1 MALAAPVGGDM
12 YVSFYGLREAP
23 FNVTP
28 DPRFL
33 YLNDCYQDALSAL
46 DHGIAAREGFVS
58 LIGEAGT
65 GKTTL
70 LRRLLDGLEPRIN
83 AVLLLNPRVSFDEIL
98 EYMLL
103 ELGVPAN
110 GADTPARLARLNE
123 ALRDHARA
131 GENVALLIDDAQLLD
146 DEVLQ
151 GLHVLA
157 GREPAGDT
165 TLQLVLAGQPE
176 LDAKL
181 SDPALGGFASRVRL
195 RALSPAEVHVYVR
208 TRLER
213 AGARDPDLFTAPALD
228 RIATLSE
235 GVPRVVNTLCDAAL
249 LNAFTAGHPRVSAAV
264 VEGAWRDY
272 AGIEPPTSQPERL
285 RVSEEPMEEM
295 ARQAAELVGFGR
307 EIDRHIR
314 NAGIS
319 GIDGVVS
326 LYDQLRAALG
336 KVSRPELE
344 KVHGQVNG
352 LLDDLRRFSDQLAR
366 LLAIASVLEP
376 STAPPAGA
384 ERGSGSGS

>member
-1 MALAAPVGGDM
+1 MALAAADGAGM

-33 YLNDCYQDALSAL
+33 YLNDCYQDALEAL

-98 EYMLL
+98 EYVLL

-110 GADTPARLARLNE
+110 GGDAPARRERLHE

-146 DEVLQ
+146 DQVLQ
-151 GLHVLA
+151 ELHVLA
-157 GREPAGDT
+157 GREPARET
-165 TLQLVLAGQPE
+165 ALQLVLAGQPE

-181 SDPALGGFASRVRL
+181 SDPSLGGFASRVRL
-195 RALSPAEVHVYVR
+195 RSLSPAEVEAYVR

-213 AGARDPDLFTAPALD
+213 AGARDPDLFTASALA
-228 RIATLSE
+228 RIAALSE

-249 LNAFTAGHPRVSAAV
+249 LNAFTAGHPRVSAAA
-264 VEGAWRDY
+264 VEEAWRDY
-272 AGIEPPTSQPERL
+272 AGGDGPHRSQPSRL
-285 RVSEEPMEEM
+285 HLNEEPMEEM

-314 NAGIS
+314 SAGIS
-319 GIDGVVS
+319 GIDGIVN

-336 KVSRPELE
+336 TVSRTELE
-344 KVHGQVNG
+344 KVHAQVNG
-352 LLDDLRRFSDQLAR
+352 LLDDLKKFSDQLAR
-366 LLAIASVLEP
+366 LLAIAAVLEP
-376 STAPPAGA
+376 SAPPPAVD
-384 ERGSGSGS
+384 RRPIS